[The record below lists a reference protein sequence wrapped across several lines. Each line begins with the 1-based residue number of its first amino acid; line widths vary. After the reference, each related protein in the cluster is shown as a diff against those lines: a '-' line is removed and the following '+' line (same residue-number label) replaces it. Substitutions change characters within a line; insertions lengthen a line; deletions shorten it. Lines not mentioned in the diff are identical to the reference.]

1 MASGD
6 FPYWISAVFRDASG
20 SKKGTTSPGPIDN
33 GFVAINQ
40 DYFIKNTGIVN
51 INDLS
56 HTNITIHPNPTTG
69 ILRFKGLEGKAL
81 LKIYNIEGRQVHQIV
96 VTDDTDTD
104 VSALKSGL
112 FFFSL
117 TQGSNIKTGKLV
129 VTQ

>member
-1 MASGD
+1 M
-6 FPYWISAVFRDASG
+6 ISAVFRDASG
-20 SKKGTTSPGPIDN
+20 SKKVLRARPIDN

-112 FFFSL
+112 FSSASL
-117 TQGSNIKTGKLV
+117 REAISKLENWW
-129 VTQ
+129 